1 MKVNSEKRNWI
12 VEIFKSKY
20 PFLSIEDIEDFLTIC
35 TYREV
40 KNKEIVIHSGEKSK
54 TLIFILDGT
63 FRGYFLNKENEEMN
77 IFLRQNPTFFGSP
90 DSLFSDKPTHFN
102 IESILASKILVL
114 NITDFE
120 ELAFR
125 SAPIFHMYLNEIKS
139 QLGNLVARIE
149 SLIDK
154 QPQERYEQLLYT
166 NPKLFQ
172 TAFNKHIANFLGIT
186 PVSLSRIIKRIK
198 NQPNTESK

>member
-1 MKVNSEKRNWI
+1 MKINTEKKNWI
-12 VEIFKSKY
+12 IDIFKTKY
-20 PFLSIEDIEDFLTIC
+20 PFLSLEDIEEFLSIC

-40 KNKEIVIHSGEKSK
+40 KNKEIIIHNGEKSK

-77 IFLRQNPTFFGSP
+77 IFLRQNPTFFGTP

-102 IESILASKILVL
+102 IEAILAAKILVL
-114 NITDFE
+114 NIADFE
-120 ELAFR
+120 ELAFK
-125 SAPIFHMYLNEIKS
+125 SSSIFQMYLNEIKS
-139 QLGNLVARIE
+139 QLGNLVSRIE

-154 QPQERYEQLLYT
+154 QPQERYEQLLFT

-198 NQPNTESK
+198 NQPRNEA